1 MKLVLCRV
9 LPLLMP
15 AGVNNK
21 PVGNCA
27 IIQID
32 EFLVV
37 EIVRLQISCF
47 KLKLNF
53 PDRYGIFYSKKKVRV
68 DLFVRAIQYLFYF
81 QYCELYA
88 LF

>member
-32 EFLVV
+32 EFYL
-37 EIVRLQISCF
+37 
-47 KLKLNF
+47 LK
-53 PDRYGIFYSKKKVRV
+53 
-68 DLFVRAIQYLFYF
+68 
-81 QYCELYA
+81 
-88 LF
+88 

>member
-32 EFLVV
+32 EFLLV

-47 KLKLNF
+47 KLTCAETEVS
-53 PDRYGIFYSKKKVRV
+53 GRV
-68 DLFVRAIQYLFYF
+68 
-81 QYCELYA
+81 
-88 LF
+88 

>member
-1 MKLVLCRV
+1 
-9 LPLLMP
+9 MP

-32 EFLVV
+32 EFLLV

-47 KLKLNF
+47 KLTCAETEVS
-53 PDRYGIFYSKKKVRV
+53 GRV
-68 DLFVRAIQYLFYF
+68 
-81 QYCELYA
+81 
-88 LF
+88 